1 MNAHSMAVAAYGN
14 PNTAQK
20 TARSAEYEVIAR
32 ITSRLRKAIDG
43 GAPSFPALAEAMT
56 DNRRLWTE
64 FTSDLAS
71 AENQLPGSLKVQ
83 LLNLAQFTLTHTNAV
98 LEGRADAG
106 VLVDINTA
114 IMRGLSGKADVS

>member
-32 ITSRLRKAIDG
+32 ITSRLRRAIDG
-43 GAPSFPALAEAMT
+43 GATSFPALADAMT
-56 DNRRLWTE
+56 ENRRLWTE
-64 FTSDLAS
+64 FSSDLARS
-71 AENQLPGSLKVQ
+71 DNQLPDSLKVQ

-98 LEGRADAG
+98 LEGRADAS
-106 VLVDINTA
+106 VLVEINTA
-114 IMRGLSGKADVS
+114 IMRGLSGKAEIS

>member
-20 TARSAEYEVIAR
+20 TARSAEYDVIAR

-43 GAPSFPALAEAMT
+43 GAQSFPALAEAMT
-56 DNRRLWTE
+56 ENRLLWTE
-64 FTSDLAS
+64 FASDLARS
-71 AENQLPGSLKVQ
+71 DNQLPDGLKVQ

-98 LEGRADAG
+98 IEGRADAD

-114 IMRGLSGKADVS
+114 IMRGLSGKAETS